1 MKHLVEHL
9 KSKYIVCPRPKHWMK
24 FYLILKECNQYN
36 RYIPPPIIIGNIH
49 QDDTYLLMQEEKTAL
64 RNKKEE
70 RFFLQI
76 KFAFE
81 NPMFFKTNKF
91 LRGLNIKE
99 DYKYYHHFIVRTTA
113 YESLSIGRQSLE
125 NQGLAFYHL
134 VMKMEIKYKNKEKV
148 RTVWGKYPMPQEWN
162 SLEIDEDIVLDKFLK
177 YEETGTI
184 ISWDIILPW
193 DNDEGF
199 TRDKI
204 LNFQAA
210 TLIGIYDV
218 DSEYYSWLHN
228 EELVSDYMGAWRVL
242 LTEDCENSEPIEF
255 KAVSEENKDLNA
267 ILSLGVIK

>member
-1 MKHLVEHL
+1 MKYLVEHL

-36 RYIPPPIIIGNIH
+36 RDIPPPIIIGNIH
-49 QDDTYLLMQEEKTAL
+49 QDDTSYSTQEEETAL
-64 RNKKEE
+64 RNKQEE

-99 DYKYYHHFIVRTTA
+99 DYKYYHHFIVRTQL
-113 YESLSIGRQSLE
+113 YGRSRHWLY
-125 NQGLAFYHL
+125 NQGRVFYDL
-134 VMKMEIKYKNKEKV
+134 VMKMEFKYKNNEKV
-148 RTVWGKYPMPQEWN
+148 RTVWGKYPIPEEWN
-162 SLEIDEDIVLDKFLK
+162 SSEIDEDIVLDKFLK